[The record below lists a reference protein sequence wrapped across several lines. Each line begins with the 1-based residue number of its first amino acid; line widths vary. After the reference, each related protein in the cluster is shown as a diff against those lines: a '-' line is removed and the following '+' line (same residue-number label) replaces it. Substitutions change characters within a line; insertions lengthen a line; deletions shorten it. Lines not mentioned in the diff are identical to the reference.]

1 MRDDLAEAIPAQHRA
16 AAREALRQ
24 VLGATPVDGVVRV
37 SGGSTGACLCRV
49 NAGNAHF
56 LLRIEGP
63 ETAMLKRNPH
73 RFATMQLA
81 AKAGLAPPLHYVDE
95 VDGVTITDFI
105 GHKPFQ
111 SFPGGA
117 TGLVQELGELFRC
130 LQDGP
135 AFPPLV
141 DYRELLADMLHHL
154 AGSGL
159 FSPGLLD
166 PHLSE
171 LARLCTALDWNPDA
185 LVASHNDPNPNNIL
199 FDGTRLWLID
209 WETAYRNH
217 PFVDLAIVS
226 ETFATTPES
235 EDTLLR
241 TWLGRETDATA
252 RDTLHAVRRLPRLYY
267 ACFLLQAGGA
277 AQQKPVADIS
287 VPGPAAI
294 LQALNEGRLARGG
307 ARTLFEFGKIYLGG
321 FLTGTMPP
329 GLREA
334 GAAAF

>member
-1 MRDDLAEAIPAQHRA
+1 MRDDFSEAIPAQHRMA
-16 AAREALRQ
+16 VREALRQ
-24 VLGATPVDGVVRV
+24 VLGPTPVDGIVPL

-49 NAGNAHF
+49 DAGDARL

-73 RFATMQLA
+73 RFAAMQLA
-81 AKAGLAPPLHYVDE
+81 AQAGLAPSVHYVDE
-95 VDGVTITDFI
+95 TNGITVTDFI
-105 GHKPFQ
+105 EHKPFE
-111 SFPGGA
+111 SFPGGEA
-117 TGLVQELGELFRC
+117 GLAQALGDLFRS

-141 DYRELLADMLHHL
+141 DYRELLANMLRHL
-154 AGSGL
+154 ADSGL
-159 FSPGLLD
+159 FTPGLLD
-166 PHLSE
+166 PHLAE
-171 LARLCTALDWNPDA
+171 LARICTALDWNPDA

-199 FDGTRLWLID
+199 FDGVRLWLID

-226 ETFATTPES
+226 ETFAPSPELA
-235 EDTLLR
+235 DGLLR
-241 TWLGRETDATA
+241 AWSGKEPDAAKRAKLQAVGRLT
-252 RDTLHAVRRLPRLYY
+252 RLYY
-267 ACFLLQAGGA
+267 ACFLLQAGAA
-277 AQQKPVADIS
+277 AQQAPVADIS
-287 VPGPAAI
+287 APSPAAI
-294 LQALNEGRLARGG
+294 LLRLNQGDLTRGG
-307 ARTLFEFGKIYLGG
+307 AGTLFEFGKVYLHG